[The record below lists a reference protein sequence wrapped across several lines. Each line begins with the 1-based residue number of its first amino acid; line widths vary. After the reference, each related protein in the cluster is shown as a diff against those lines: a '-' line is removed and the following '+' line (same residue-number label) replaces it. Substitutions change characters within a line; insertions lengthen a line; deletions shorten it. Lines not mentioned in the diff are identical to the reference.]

1 MNSLTANAPP
11 NPPTKRHTT
20 TPDKTAGLIP
30 LSTSVSEQEMYDMS
44 RINLDFPEHGCP
56 KGPETKNLCFVINQ
70 LSWSCEWQITTTV
83 FFVVIYPSRIRG
95 EKKHLSYTPIVELIS
110 IFHTKKTAL
119 TRERCGAKRAKLLST
134 QVSPSLQSS
143 SRSIFLPFVVATYG
157 GPLLKAIGHEVAL
170 TIPTLWL

>member
-83 FFVVIYPSRIRG
+83 FFVVIYPSPIRG

-110 IFHTKKTAL
+110 IFHTKKKQLSLGKGAVLNVLSCWAL
-119 TRERCGAKRAKLLST
+119 KCHPHSRVLPEAFSCRLLWQHMEDRC
-134 QVSPSLQSS
+134 
-143 SRSIFLPFVVATYG
+143 
-157 GPLLKAIGHEVAL
+157 
-170 TIPTLWL
+170 